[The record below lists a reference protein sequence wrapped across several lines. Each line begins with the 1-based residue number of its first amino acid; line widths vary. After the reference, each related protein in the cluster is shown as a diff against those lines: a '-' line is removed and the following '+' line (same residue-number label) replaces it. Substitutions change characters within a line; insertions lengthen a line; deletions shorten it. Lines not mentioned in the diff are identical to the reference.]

1 MIYYWIIS
9 YCIMFLAFFEINNKD
24 QPGRN
29 SKLITLYFF
38 IMMTI
43 SMIVF
48 AGVRG
53 INSGIDD
60 HQYIDFFNQASPGMG
75 LFDFD
80 QVKNDYRY
88 ESFFLYL
95 AYLISSF
102 TRNGYVF
109 IFIIA
114 LISVSINAITYKKA
128 SNLILVSLS
137 IYSAHLFINK
147 DMNQI
152 RFGLSSAFG
161 MLSILFLLERRWFY
175 AIAFLILSSQSHS
188 TGYALLLFIPFI
200 FFPRN
205 KYIPIY
211 MFLAAIPIG
220 IIGGKSLIL
229 DHVSLFSNL
238 AGRVNSYEGT
248 EFDTVIPV
256 FSLGNIKNIVFICL
270 YVYFVFDGKKVSN
283 ENRIAYGLIVFY
295 AIGASVRVTFSDF
308 SIIGGRV
315 GNLFL
320 QVEPIVLSLII
331 YKIKNK
337 YLGMLFLF
345 GVVTYYL
352 LYNTVLSV
360 QSITGYDIS
369 PYFDLF

>member
-1 MIYYWIIS
+1 
-9 YCIMFLAFFEINNKD
+9 
-24 QPGRN
+24 
-29 SKLITLYFF
+29 
-38 IMMTI
+38 
-43 SMIVF
+43 
-48 AGVRG
+48 
-53 INSGIDD
+53 
-60 HQYIDFFNQASPGMG
+60 
-75 LFDFD
+75 
-80 QVKNDYRY
+80 
-88 ESFFLYL
+88 
-95 AYLISSF
+95 
-102 TRNGYVF
+102 
-109 IFIIA
+109 
-114 LISVSINAITYKKA
+114 
-128 SNLILVSLS
+128 
-137 IYSAHLFINK
+137 
-147 DMNQI
+147 
-152 RFGLSSAFG
+152 
-161 MLSILFLLERRWFY
+161 
-175 AIAFLILSSQSHS
+175 
-188 TGYALLLFIPFI
+188 
-200 FFPRN
+200 
-205 KYIPIY
+205 

>member
-1 MIYYWIIS
+1 
-9 YCIMFLAFFEINNKD
+9 MFLAFFEINNKD

-161 MLSILFLLERRWFY
+161 MLSVLFLLERRWFY

-205 KYIPIY
+205 KYIPIC

-238 AGRVNSYEGT
+238 ADRVNSYEGT

-320 QVEPIVLSLII
+320 QVEPIILSLII